1 VVGVTAAS
9 SSATP
14 SAAVGTA
21 GVIDA
26 FNSVFSTGDVDAI
39 MALMTDDVV
48 FESTGPAPDG
58 LRFEGAAAVRKV
70 WVELFGSTASPRFD
84 GEEVVVCGDLA
95 TVRWVYSWD
104 SATGAREH
112 VRGVDV
118 IRVRDGKVAEKL
130 SYVKG

>member
-1 VVGVTAAS
+1 VVGVSAPS
-9 SSATP
+9 RSATP
-14 SAAVGTA
+14 SAAAGTA
-21 GVIDA
+21 DVVDA
-26 FNSVFSTGDVDAI
+26 FNTVFNTGDVDAI

-58 LRFEGAAAVRKV
+58 LRFEGATAVRKV
-70 WVELFGSTASPRFD
+70 WVDLFGSTPSPRFD
-84 GEEVVVCGDLA
+84 GEEVVVCGDRA
-95 TVRWVYSWD
+95 TVRWLYSWD
-104 SATGAREH
+104 SATGTRAR

>member
-1 VVGVTAAS
+1 MSAVTP
-9 SSATP
+9 SATP
-14 SAAVGTA
+14 SAAAGTA
-21 GVIDA
+21 EVVDA
-26 FNSVFSTGDVDAI
+26 FNSVFNTGDVDGI

-58 LRFEGAAAVRKV
+58 IRFEGATAVRKV
-70 WVELFGSTASPRFD
+70 WVELFGSTAAPRFD
-84 GEEVVVCGDLA
+84 GEEVVVCGDRA

-104 SATGAREH
+104 SATGTRER

-118 IRVRDGKVAEKL
+118 IRVRDGRVAEKL